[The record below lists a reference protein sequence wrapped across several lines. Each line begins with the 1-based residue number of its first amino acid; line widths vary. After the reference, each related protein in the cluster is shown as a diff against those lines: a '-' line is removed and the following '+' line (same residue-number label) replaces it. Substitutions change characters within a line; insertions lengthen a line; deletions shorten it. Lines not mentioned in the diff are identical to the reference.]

1 MAESAA
7 LLPRSGGTLSL
18 AQWCHLF
25 FFMVSGV
32 ATPLLVGFVKRQG
45 ACGVRTMF
53 SVFPNYV
60 VMIFTVCG
68 NWRARGRGSRRA
80 TLF

>member
-32 ATPLLVGFVKRQG
+32 ATPD
-45 ACGVRTMF
+45 TMKKNRWHHCA
-53 SVFPNYV
+53 SDKVPPE
-60 VMIFTVCG
+60 
-68 NWRARGRGSRRA
+68 RGSSA
-80 TLF
+80 ADSAIFLDLG